1 MDSKKF
7 VKIFFSGASEIIS
20 KIDLKNIDLIINKL
34 HKLRTKKGRL
44 FFIGIGGSAANSSH
58 AVNDFRKLCSIE
70 TYTPTDNVSEFS
82 ANVNDSGWDSSFT
95 NWLKISNLN
104 SKDIIFI
111 LSVGGGSK
119 SKKVSTNII
128 KAIELAKKNNAGV
141 ISIVGRKD
149 GFAAKNSDL
158 CIIVP
163 LVNSKLITPYSE
175 SFQSL
180 ILHCIVSSPKLQIKK
195 TKW

>member
-95 NWLKISNLN
+95 NWLKVSNLN

-128 KAIELAKKNNAGV
+128 KAIELAKK
-141 ISIVGRKD
+141 K
-149 GFAAKNSDL
+149 
-158 CIIVP
+158 
-163 LVNSKLITPYSE
+163 
-175 SFQSL
+175 
-180 ILHCIVSSPKLQIKK
+180 
-195 TKW
+195 

>member
-82 ANVNDSGWDSSFT
+82 ANVNDSGW
-95 NWLKISNLN
+95 IA
-104 SKDIIFI
+104 
-111 LSVGGGSK
+111 V
-119 SKKVSTNII
+119 
-128 KAIELAKKNNAGV
+128 
-141 ISIVGRKD
+141 
-149 GFAAKNSDL
+149 
-158 CIIVP
+158 
-163 LVNSKLITPYSE
+163 
-175 SFQSL
+175 
-180 ILHCIVSSPKLQIKK
+180 LQIG
-195 TKW
+195 